1 MVSQDGPNTAKHII
15 SLFFQPMFSV
25 QEVAEHFSLGKTKSR
40 YTMLDGIVPELKKI
54 LLYDVNQSPFLA
66 ISYD

>member
-1 MVSQDGPNTAKHII
+1 MSQDGPNTAKRII

>member
-1 MVSQDGPNTAKHII
+1 MVSQDGPNTAKRII

-25 QEVAEHFSLGKTKSR
+25 QEVAEHFSVGKTKSR

>member
-1 MVSQDGPNTAKHII
+1 MVSQDGPNTAKRII

>member
-1 MVSQDGPNTAKHII
+1 MVSQDGPNTAKRII

-54 LLYDVNQSPFLA
+54 LLYDVNQSTFLA